1 MGAIK
6 PGNYSTEEVLISKF
20 GRALAHPARAKI
32 IRLLMQKEQFRNVDL
47 SETLQ
52 LSFSS
57 VHNHIQVLKDA
68 DIVDVD
74 YLPHEYMLKL
84 KSENFD
90 LMKQLLE

>member
-6 PGNYSTEEVLISKF
+6 PGNYSTEDVLISKF

-32 IRLLMQKEQFRNVDL
+32 IRLLIQKEQFRNIDL
-47 SETLQ
+47 SKTLQ

-57 VHNHIQVLKDA
+57 VHSHIQVLKDA
-68 DIVDVD
+68 DIIDVD

-84 KSENFD
+84 KSDNFD

>member
-6 PGNYSTEEVLISKF
+6 PGNYSIEEVLISKF
-20 GRALAHPARAKI
+20 GRAIAHPARAKI
-32 IRLLMQKEQFRNVDL
+32 IRLLLNKEQFRNIDL
-47 SETLQ
+47 SKKLQ

-68 DIVDVD
+68 DIIDVE

-84 KSENFD
+84 KSDNFD